1 MINVFFYII
10 SMVGRIENIFV
21 KILVLYD
28 TNCNI
33 FFFFKELIFGLFLK
47 NEFFSFLNLIEG
59 LGYKK
64 N

>member
-33 FFFFKELIFGLFLK
+33 FFFF
-47 NEFFSFLNLIEG
+47 
-59 LGYKK
+59 
-64 N
+64 